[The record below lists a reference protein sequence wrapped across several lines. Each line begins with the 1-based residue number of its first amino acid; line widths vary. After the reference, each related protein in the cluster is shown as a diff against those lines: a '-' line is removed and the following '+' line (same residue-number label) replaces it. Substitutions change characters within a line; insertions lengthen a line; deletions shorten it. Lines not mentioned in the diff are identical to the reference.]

1 MKYKDYLILPVL
13 LMFLIYASC
22 AYVAKAD
29 SAMTNNSFDAPD
41 AKISPEKI
49 VWGGETEEYWYA
61 EGARG
66 TTYFF
71 VTDDG
76 SEEGKITFYDS
87 SVTDRRSAALTES
100 SYVIT
105 GMHLKCTNHG
115 VRYDLI
121 FPDEMT
127 AYDLLSGTTFQRADY
142 DQMKSQMTSGR
153 FVNENDP
160 QDYYV
165 LKADGKGTQYCGDRV
180 FRGKWS
186 FTTAETISLFQKTEK
201 QQPFEIVYDDF
212 GNLSGFISQNSVYT
226 LCA

>member
-1 MKYKDYLILPVL
+1 MKYKDYLIIPVL

-22 AYVAKAD
+22 AYISKAD
-29 SAMTNNSFDAPD
+29 SALADNNINAPD
-41 AKISPEKI
+41 AKIDPAKI
-49 VWGGETEEYWYA
+49 DWGGETGENWYA

-71 VTDDG
+71 VSAQDSG
-76 SEEGKITFYDS
+76 EGTISFYDS
-87 SVTDRRSAALTES
+87 AVTDRRSSAITES
-100 SYVIT
+100 SFVIT
-105 GMHLKCTNHG
+105 GMHLKCTNKG

-142 DQMKSQMTSGR
+142 DQMKSQMISGR
-153 FVNENDP
+153 FVNRDNP
-160 QDYYV
+160 KDYYV

-180 FRGKWS
+180 FKGKWN
-186 FTTAETISLFQKTEK
+186 FTTAETVTLFHKTDR

-212 GNLSGFISQNSVYT
+212 GNLSGFTSQNSVYT